1 VAPLMEGG
9 YGMASPAAES
19 TIDVALWFLN
29 RASAEDGYLQAQ
41 KLQRLL
47 YLAQGCYAQE
57 NYGRKLMPATFVT
70 HDLGPVEPNVYRVFE
85 SGRPAIDYLA
95 PAAEVEEFLGRIWR
109 RFASHPID
117 RLNAL
122 VIGQAA
128 YRDAVARGM
137 GEEILHDAMVEA
149 FKTPEQ
155 KQEPTIRTQDGRRVS
170 KWVPSR
176 AAPKGPR

>member
-1 VAPLMEGG
+1 
-9 YGMASPAAES
+9 MASCAVES
-19 TIDVALWFLN
+19 TIDVALWFIN
-29 RASAEDGYLQAQ
+29 RASAEDSYIQAQ

-70 HDLGPVEPNVYRVFE
+70 HDMGPVEPNVFRVFE
-85 SGRPAIDYLA
+85 AGRPQIDYVP
-95 PAAEVEEFLGRIWR
+95 PAAEVEDFLERMWR
-109 RFASHPID
+109 RFAIHPVE
-117 RLNAL
+117 RLNTL

-128 YRDAVARGM
+128 YRNAAAAGM
-137 GEEILHDAMVEA
+137 REEIPHDALVEA

-155 KQEPTIRTQDGRRVS
+155 KKAPTLRTPDGRRVT

-176 AAPKGPR
+176 SAPKGPR